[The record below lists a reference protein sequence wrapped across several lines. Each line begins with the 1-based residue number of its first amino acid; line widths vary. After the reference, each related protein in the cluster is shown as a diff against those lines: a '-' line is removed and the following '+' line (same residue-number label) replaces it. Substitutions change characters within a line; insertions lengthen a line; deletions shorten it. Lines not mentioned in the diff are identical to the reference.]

1 MPVAEI
7 SLPERALADETE
19 FAEEFER
26 RGVVF
31 KYPCFQTTQPQ
42 VAGRPGDGPF
52 SSYSAI
58 PVTTIFGAPD
68 ADADLRVEIAPVDG
82 VYGGL
87 SHQTILGG
95 QDEGVGGSELWTG
108 GIGDL
113 AMEFGAA
120 AGSPVRRAV
129 PGQFLP
135 IRAGVKDSRD
145 MVLGESLKGDGHS
158 VLLSLTMLLDRLPCY
173 S

>member
-1 MPVAEI
+1 VHVHVLPVAEI

-26 RGVVF
+26 RGVVL

-42 VAGRPGDGPF
+42 VASRPGDGPF

-82 VYGGL
+82 VYGDL
-87 SHQTILGG
+87 SHQTILSG
-95 QDEGVGGSELWTG
+95 QDEGVGGSGLWAG

-120 AGSPVRRAV
+120 AGPPVRRAV
-129 PGQFLP
+129 PGQLLP

-145 MVLGESLKGDGHS
+145 VVLGESLKGDGHS
-158 VLLSLTMLLDRLPCY
+158 TPLPSVLF
-173 S
+173 

>member
-1 MPVAEI
+1 MYVHVSSVAEI
-7 SLPERALADETE
+7 SLPERALADETK

-31 KYPCFQTTQPQ
+31 KYPCFQATQSQ
-42 VAGRPGDGPF
+42 LASRPGDGTF
-52 SSYSAI
+52 GSCSAI

-82 VYGGL
+82 VYGDL
-87 SHQTILGG
+87 SHQTILSG
-95 QDEGVGGSELWTG
+95 QDEGVGGSGLWAG

-120 AGSPVRRAV
+120 AGSPVRRTV
-129 PGQFLP
+129 PGQLLP

-145 MVLGESLKGDGHS
+145 VVLGESLKGDGHS
-158 VLLSLTMLLDRLPCY
+158 VPLP
-173 S
+173 SVLF